1 MIKFP
6 FFFLDFKNF
15 HTLFC
20 MYMYF
25 IQYSRFTQN
34 DTSTRDRYFYFTNLS
49 RQQLKHFWH
58 SLFMSHTFRGSIF
71 ALMLFASFISVSLFF
86 TLYRSL
92 SFLAGSCFWLFFMS
106 LLFCLLKSKVLLLLL
121 LWWWY
126 SFGSLTFCFYRNFPN
141 Q

>member
-34 DTSTRDRYFYFTNLS
+34 DTSTRDRYFNFTNLS

-58 SLFMSHTFRGSIF
+58 SLFMSHTFRGSKI
-71 ALMLFASFISVSLFF
+71 LLWCCLLGYHFF
-86 TLYRSL
+86 CSL
-92 SFLAGSCFWLFFMS
+92 SFLSLYFTLSLFAGSFYLVFLYMFIILFVKT
-106 LLFCLLKSKVLLLLL
+106 LLKLCYYYDDGIRFFDILFL
-121 LWWWY
+121 
-126 SFGSLTFCFYRNFPN
+126 
-141 Q
+141 